1 MNSKPFPIM
10 MAVISIALLALAIYT
25 RMALDWPITLWLLL
39 GALVGTWYTSAK
51 SWVADMKQNKM
62 DLSDGKR
69 FFTIMTIIP
78 IICFVIYLIIHLHIV
93 VLHVLLLYAR
103 YMIQQSPNE

>member
-1 MNSKPFPIM
+1 MI
-10 MAVISIALLALAIYT
+10 AVVSIALQALAIYT

-62 DLSDGKR
+62 NLSDGKR
-69 FFTIMTIIP
+69 FFHHYDNHS
-78 IICFVIYLIIHLHIV
+78 FIYGSV
-93 VLHVLLLYAR
+93 RNCDFPACVAVLVQA
-103 YMIQQSPNE
+103 